1 MDDTQQISSFV
12 IRCNCIE
19 VQEVTGKKLWRIK
32 IKHVQGEEEIS
43 VQSLEDMLIY
53 MKRVL
58 GE

>member
-1 MDDTQQISSFV
+1 MEDLQQITSFV
-12 IRCNCIE
+12 IRCSCIE
-19 VQEVTGKKLWRIK
+19 VQEITGKKLWRIK

-43 VQSLEDMLIY
+43 VQNLDDMLTY